1 MSEKVR
7 NNLMRL
13 LAVPFTIILLQEYQ
27 IVLDLMREIILAT
40 DLAHHLR
47 AVKDQEK
54 MAESE

>member
-1 MSEKVR
+1 
-7 NNLMRL
+7 MRL